1 MLHIPSKN
9 HFPLSF
15 PSSLISFLYYP
26 VARSL
31 TLFSFEIQQ
40 NTYPLYSFSHSY
52 CLPHYSI
59 HKIASY
65 SIKKPLSSLI
75 SFLYYPVAR
84 SLTLFSF
91 QIQQNTYP
99 LYSFSHSYCLLHFS
113 IHKIASYSIKKP
125 LSSLISF
132 LYYPVA
138 RSLPLF
144 SFQIQQ
150 NTHPLY
156 SLSSFYCLLHYSLSK
171 IAFSFRQNTSFLSHF
186 LPLLPCSTLS
196 TLVLLPNTTKHSS
209 IVLYFTLLLP
219 STLLYSQ
226 NCFIFHQK
234 PTFLSHFLPLLP
246 CSTLSTLVLLR
257 NPTKHLSIVLF
268 FTLLLPSTLLYS
280 QNCFIFRQK
289 PTFLSHFLPSKTLG
303 TLITLLSTHLY
314 ASFTPF
320 VY

>member
-1 MLHIPSKN
+1 MLLVSVKT
-9 HFPLSF
+9 LL
-15 PSSLISFLYYP
+15 SSLISFLYYP

-31 TLFSFEIQQ
+31 PLFSFQIQQNTHPLFSISHSYCLLHYSIHKIASYSIKNPLSSLISFLYYPVARSLPLFSFEIQQ

-52 CLPHYSI
+52 CLLHYSI

-65 SIKKPLSSLI
+65 SIKNPLSSLI

-132 LYYPVA
+132 L
-138 RSLPLF
+138 
-144 SFQIQQ
+144 
-150 NTHPLY
+150 
-156 SLSSFYCLLHYSLSK
+156 
-171 IAFSFRQNTSFLSHF
+171 SHF

-196 TLVLLPNTTKHSS
+196 DIVLLRNPTKHLS
-209 IVLYFTLLLP
+209 IVLFFTLLLP

-246 CSTLSTLVLLR
+246 CSTLSDIVLLP

-280 QNCFIFRQK
+280 QNCFIFHQK
-289 PTFLSHFLPSKTLG
+289 TTFLSHFLPLSFPSS
-303 TLITLLSTHLY
+303 ITL
-314 ASFTPF
+314 
-320 VY
+320 